1 MIGQHSLYKQFKTVF
16 IMIAVFVVGAASPAV
31 WLTELSTGSGGAIN
45 VAGSLR
51 MQSYKMALAIA
62 SPYVSAEVRGERTRE
77 AVEEFGRRLQSRGL
91 MDGLPQEA
99 EHPVRL
105 RYASLVETFKNEVE
119 PTALGSVTN
128 EADRRRFLAG
138 IPAFVDQVDDFVFAL
153 EADLNARL
161 RLLKIVLTLTLT
173 GALVVTVL
181 MLWIMRRRIFDP
193 ISELGRAL
201 GAVREGAF
209 DIRVEEGERNEIGKL
224 RRDFN
229 FMTEELGRLY
239 GSLEAEVA
247 AKTADLHQRNELLG
261 LLNRAAEALQNEGA
275 AFESAV
281 RDVMTEA
288 CGFLKARALALYVRP
303 AVGTEPVRFAATDAW
318 SEEAPSRRTDAAGSN
333 GEVLGELRA
342 QGVPDDAGTVDA
354 LETLAGIMGRALER
368 AVRKQDERRLA
379 VLEER
384 STIARELHD
393 SIAQSLSF
401 SRIQLLRLQR
411 AVDGGAAREEVSA
424 ITGELREGI
433 SAAYRQ
439 LREVLTAFRLQ
450 VNASG
455 LAGAVD
461 ETVRAFEDRT
471 GVAVRLQNRYL
482 GAELTANEL
491 VHLTH
496 ILREALMNVEKHA
509 RAKSVAVSLEG
520 LDGGGFR
527 MTVEDDGIG
536 IPEHA
541 EKASH
546 FGLGIMAERAHALHG
561 TLTCSRR
568 PEGGTKVEL
577 VRPAL
582 Y

>member
-1 MIGQHSLYKQFKTVF
+1 M
-16 IMIAVFVVGAASPAV
+16 

-62 SPYVSAEVRGERTRE
+62 SPYTTAEVRGVRTRE
-77 AVEEFGRRLQSRGL
+77 AVEEFGRRLRSQGL
-91 MDGLPQEA
+91 LNGLPA
-99 EHPVRL
+99 GREHPVRI
-105 RYASLVETFKNEVE
+105 RYDELEKTFTNVIQ
-119 PTALGSVTN
+119 PSAIGSITS
-128 EADRRRFLAG
+128 EEDRRRFLDN
-138 IPAFVDQVDDFVFAL
+138 IPTFVDRVDGFVFAL

-161 RLLKIVLTLTLT
+161 RLLKIVLTVTLS
-173 GALVVTVL
+173 GALGVTFL

-193 ISELGRAL
+193 ILELGRAL
-201 GAVREGAF
+201 GSVREGGF
-209 DIRVEEGERNEIGKL
+209 DVRVEEGERNEIGLL

-261 LLNRAAEALQNEGA
+261 LLNRAAEALQSEGA
-275 AFESAV
+275 GFEAAV
-281 RDVMTEA
+281 RDVLREA
-288 CGFLKARALALYVRP
+288 EGFLKCTGLAVYVRP
-303 AVGTEPVRFAATDAW
+303 ADGTELIRFAATDDW
-318 SEEAPSRRTDAAGSN
+318 TDAEARRAEMRGASGDVM
-333 GEVLGELRA
+333 GEMRALGL
-342 QGVPDDAGTVDA
+342 PDDDGSVNA

-368 AVRKQDERRLA
+368 AVKKQDERRLA

-411 AVDGGAAREEVSA
+411 AVDGGAARDEVSS
-424 ITGELREGI
+424 ITAELREGI
-433 SAAYRQ
+433 SSAYRQ

-461 ETVRAFEDRT
+461 ETVRAFENRT
-471 GVAVRLQNRYL
+471 GVPVRLQNRYL

-496 ILREALMNVEKHA
+496 ILREALSNVEKHA
-509 RAKSVAVSLEG
+509 RAKSVAVTVEG
-520 LDGGGFR
+520 LEGGGFR
-527 MTVEDDGIG
+527 LAVEDDGIG
-536 IPEHA
+536 LPEKA

-546 FGLGIMAERAHALHG
+546 FGLGIMAERAQALHG

-577 VRPAL
+577 IRPAL

>member
-1 MIGQHSLYKQFKTVF
+1 MIRHTSLYKQFKTVF
-16 IMIAVFVVGAASPAV
+16 IMIAVFVVGAAGPAV

-62 SPYVSAEVRGERTRE
+62 SPYTTAEVRGVRTRE
-77 AVEEFGRRLQSRGL
+77 AVEEFGRRLRSQGL
-91 MDGLPQEA
+91 LNGLPA
-99 EHPVRL
+99 GREHPVRI
-105 RYASLVETFKNEVE
+105 RYDELEKTFTNVIQ
-119 PTALGSVTN
+119 PSAIGSITS
-128 EADRRRFLAG
+128 EEDRRRFLDN
-138 IPAFVDQVDDFVFAL
+138 IPTFVDRVDSFVFAL

-161 RLLKIVLTLTLT
+161 RLLKIVLTVTLS
-173 GALVVTVL
+173 GALGVTFL

-193 ISELGRAL
+193 ILELGRAL
-201 GAVREGAF
+201 GSVREGGF
-209 DIRVEEGERNEIGKL
+209 DVRVEEGERNEIGLL

-261 LLNRAAEALQNEGA
+261 LLNRAAEALQSEGA
-275 AFESAV
+275 GFEAAV
-281 RDVMTEA
+281 RDVLREA
-288 CGFLKARALALYVRP
+288 EGFLKCTGLAVYVRP
-303 AVGTEPVRFAATDAW
+303 ADGTELIRFAATDDW
-318 SEEAPSRRTDAAGSN
+318 TDGEARRAEMRGASGDVM
-333 GEVLGELRA
+333 GEMRALGL
-342 QGVPDDAGTVDA
+342 PDDDGSVNA

-368 AVRKQDERRLA
+368 AVKKQDERRLA

-411 AVDGGAAREEVSA
+411 AVDGGAARDEVSS
-424 ITGELREGI
+424 ITAELREGI
-433 SAAYRQ
+433 SSAYRQ

-461 ETVRAFEDRT
+461 ETVRAFENRT
-471 GVAVRLQNRYL
+471 GVPVRLQNRYL

-496 ILREALMNVEKHA
+496 ILREALSNVEKHA
-509 RAKSVAVSLEG
+509 RAKSVAVTVEG
-520 LDGGGFR
+520 LEGGGFR
-527 MTVEDDGIG
+527 LAVEDDGIG
-536 IPEHA
+536 LPEKA

-546 FGLGIMAERAHALHG
+546 FGLGIMAERAQALHG

-577 VRPAL
+577 IRPAL

>member
-1 MIGQHSLYKQFKTVF
+1 G
-16 IMIAVFVVGAASPAV
+16 PAV

-62 SPYVSAEVRGERTRE
+62 SPYTTAEVRGVRTRE
-77 AVEEFGRRLQSRGL
+77 AVEEFGRRLRSQGL
-91 MDGLPQEA
+91 LNGLPA
-99 EHPVRL
+99 GREHPVRI
-105 RYASLVETFKNEVE
+105 RYDELEKTFTNVIQ
-119 PTALGSVTN
+119 PSAIGSITS
-128 EADRRRFLAG
+128 EEDRRRFLDN
-138 IPAFVDQVDDFVFAL
+138 IPTFVDRVDGFVFAL

-161 RLLKIVLTLTLT
+161 RLLKIVLTVTLS
-173 GALVVTVL
+173 GALGVTFL

-193 ISELGRAL
+193 ILELGRAL
-201 GAVREGAF
+201 GSVREGGF
-209 DIRVEEGERNEIGKL
+209 DVRVEEGERNEIGLL

-261 LLNRAAEALQNEGA
+261 LLNRAAEALQSEGA
-275 AFESAV
+275 GFEAAV
-281 RDVMTEA
+281 RDVLREA
-288 CGFLKARALALYVRP
+288 EGFLKCTGLAVYVRP
-303 AVGTEPVRFAATDAW
+303 ADGTELIRFAATDDW
-318 SEEAPSRRTDAAGSN
+318 TDAEARRAEMRGASGDVM
-333 GEVLGELRA
+333 GEMRALGL
-342 QGVPDDAGTVDA
+342 PDDDGSVNA

-368 AVRKQDERRLA
+368 AVKKQDERRLA

-411 AVDGGAAREEVSA
+411 AVDGGAARDEVSS
-424 ITGELREGI
+424 ITAELREGI
-433 SAAYRQ
+433 SSAYRQ

-461 ETVRAFEDRT
+461 ETVRAFENRT
-471 GVAVRLQNRYL
+471 GVPVRLQNRYL

-496 ILREALMNVEKHA
+496 ILREALSNVEKHA
-509 RAKSVAVSLEG
+509 RAKSVAVTVEG
-520 LDGGGFR
+520 LEGGGFR
-527 MTVEDDGIG
+527 LAVEDDGIG
-536 IPEHA
+536 LPEKA

-546 FGLGIMAERAHALHG
+546 FGLGIMAERAQALHG

-577 VRPAL
+577 IRPAL